1 MATNK
6 ERRMITVI
14 FEYDVAVE
22 NQDAYVQT
30 TKEKI
35 KPLWESIGC
44 AAYNIWQVKDSETGF
59 VKTMLFEDA
68 AAMKSAMADEKADAV
83 KELFYKFAENISRKI
98 CVKKT

>member
-1 MATNK
+1 
-6 ERRMITVI
+6 MITVI

-44 AAYNIWQVKDSETGF
+44 TSYDIWQVKDSKTGF
-59 VKTMLFEDA
+59 VKTMLFEDMPA
-68 AAMKSAMADEKADAV
+68 MKAAMEDKTADAA
-83 KELFYKFAENISRKI
+83 KALFYEFAQNISRKV
-98 CVKKT
+98 CLKKT